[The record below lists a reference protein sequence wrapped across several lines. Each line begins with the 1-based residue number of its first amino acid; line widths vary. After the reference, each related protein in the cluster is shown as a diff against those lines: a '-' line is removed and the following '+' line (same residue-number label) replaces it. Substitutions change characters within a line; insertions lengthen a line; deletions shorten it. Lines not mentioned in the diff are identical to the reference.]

1 MVLRRLLIGS
11 LALVAAATTACSSDS
26 GSGNANNGSLP
37 EGGAVLG
44 EASQA
49 SRDIRSAH
57 FTLKANGDIAAF
69 PVHSADG
76 DLTREGGPSG
86 GAKGKINMDLFG
98 QLFEGEFV
106 LVNDQV
112 YIKGPTGSFQ
122 QLPAV
127 AVANLYDPS
136 AILNPDKGIAK
147 VLSSVQ
153 SPKTE
158 GTETVDGAAT
168 YKVSGRV
175 AQDVVS
181 SLVPG
186 VTSEVGV
193 TFWVRQDNKR
203 PVKASV
209 EIPGGNVDVTLSDL
223 DKPVTVTPP
232 A

>member
-26 GSGNANNGSLP
+26 GSGNASNGSLP

-44 EASQA
+44 EASAA

-57 FTLKANGDIAAF
+57 FTLKANGDLKNF

-86 GAKGKINMDLFG
+86 GAKGKINMDLLG

-106 LVNDQV
+106 LVNDTV
-112 YIKGPTGSFQ
+112 YIKGATGPFQ
-122 QLPAV
+122 QLPAALV
-127 AVANLYDPS
+127 SDTYDPS
-136 AILNPDKGIAK
+136 AILNPEKGIAK

-153 SPKTE
+153 NPKTE
-158 GTETVDGAAT
+158 GTETVDGTPT

-175 AQDVVS
+175 AKDVVS

-186 VTSEVGV
+186 VTSDVDV

-209 EIPGGNVDVTLSDL
+209 KMPGGSVDVTLSDV